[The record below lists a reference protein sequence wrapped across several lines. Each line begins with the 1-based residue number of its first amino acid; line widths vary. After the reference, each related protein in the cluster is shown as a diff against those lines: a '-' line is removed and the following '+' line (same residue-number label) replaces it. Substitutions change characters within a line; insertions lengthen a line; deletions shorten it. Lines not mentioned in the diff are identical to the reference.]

1 MIKRGFT
8 DKLYVINL
16 IIVILVTIA
25 SFIVVI
31 YSGQL
36 AITDM
41 SPIVSVLSGAY
52 GELAV
57 YTGFIVWKA
66 KNENI
71 NKHRDDLDSDFEE
84 VDLDVNIS

>member
-8 DKLYVINL
+8 DRLYVINL
-16 IIVILVTIA
+16 ILVTLITIA

-36 AITDM
+36 GITDM

-57 YTGFIVWKA
+57 YTGFIIWKA

-71 NKHRDDLDSDFEE
+71 NKHRDDLDADFEE
-84 VDLDVNIS
+84 VDINDYIS

>member
-8 DKLYVINL
+8 DKLYIVNL
-16 IIVILVTIA
+16 IIVSIVTIA
-25 SFIVVI
+25 AFVVVI
-31 YSGQL
+31 LSGKL
-36 AITDM
+36 GIVDM

-66 KNENI
+66 KNENM
-71 NKHRDDLDSDFEE
+71 NKHKTDLDSDFEE
-84 VDLDVNIS
+84 VDI